1 MNYNKEKGKA
11 FERKIANDLCKCFDL
26 SFTRTPNS
34 GAYVGGK
41 NVVRMETLSDSQIL
55 LTEGDIIVPDELRNM
70 KIECKAR
77 KSFSFNNLF
86 TSNKDID
93 SWIEQATIGTENKV
107 CFLIFKIN
115 NKGEYICYNE
125 KYKNIFKMNE
135 NIMYYKDCII
145 QSYSGFFDTN
155 KNILLD
161 ICK

>member
-11 FERKIANDLCKCFDL
+11 FERKIAKDLSSCFEL

-41 NVVRMETLSDSQIL
+41 NVTRMETLSESQIL
-55 LTEGDIIVPDELRNM
+55 LTEGDIIVPDELKNM

-77 KSFSFNNLF
+77 KSFSFSSLF
-86 TSNKDID
+86 TSNKELD
-93 SWIEQATIGTENKV
+93 SWIEQATIGTESKI

-115 NKGEYICYNE
+115 NKGEYICFSKNNLRKLSVNE
-125 KYKNIFKMNE
+125 NYLCYKNIIITRYTDFF
-135 NIMYYKDCII
+135 NINKD
-145 QSYSGFFDTN
+145 T
-155 KNILLD
+155 LLE